1 MTERILTAND
11 VRALLC
17 VECDRA
23 GGQYPWARANKI
35 SQSFVNQVIHGVR
48 PPSWKIAD
56 RLGLV
61 ELPHA
66 WKKKT

>member
-1 MTERILTAND
+1 MTDRFLTTD
-11 VRALLC
+11 QVRALLRA
-17 VECDRA
+17 ECEKA
-23 GGQYPWARANKI
+23 GGQSPWARANKI
-35 SQSFVNQVIHGVR
+35 SQSFVNQVINGVR